1 VTWIW
6 TIVVLS
12 AAWVVFTYVGYPVL
26 LWLLA
31 TLSPRVV
38 RQGDVAPP
46 ISIVITVHDGAA
58 ELPRK
63 LEDTLALSYPGSK
76 EIIVSSDG
84 STDETEDIVRSFA
97 ERGVRLV
104 TSPERAGKEA
114 GQARAIAVAEGEI
127 LVFTDGRTRLAPD
140 ALIELAKPFADP
152 SVGSV
157 SSEDDVEGG
166 GGEGAYVR
174 YEMALR
180 RLENRATSLVGL
192 SGSCFAVRRE
202 LAQPWPA
209 DLASDFRTALETAK
223 RGYRAV
229 SQPTALAAFET
240 LDDPAREWERKVRTV
255 RRGIAVLSHHRALL
269 SPRYGRVA
277 FSVWGHKVAR
287 FTSPFALVAMLV
299 ASGVGALNSG
309 AWAAFFAL
317 QVATIV
323 GSALALVSPAVA
335 RISVLRLGGFFLLVN
350 VSMLQ
355 AWLHHL
361 RGERAVT
368 WTPTRERAS

>member
-1 VTWIW
+1 MTFIG
-6 TIVVLS
+6 VVVLLS
-12 AAWVVFTYVGYPVL
+12 AAWVLYAYAGYPLL

-31 TLSPRVV
+31 HVSPRIV
-38 RQGDVAPP
+38 REAEIHPP
-46 ISIVITVHDGAA
+46 LSIIITVHNGAA

-63 LEDTLALSYPGSK
+63 LEDTLALAYPGEK

-84 STDETEDIVRSFA
+84 STDETEAIARRFED
-97 ERGVRLV
+97 RGVRLV
-104 TSPERAGKEA
+104 ASAERAGKEA
-114 GQARAIAVAEGEI
+114 GQARAIAAARGEI
-127 LVFTDGRTRLAPD
+127 LVFTDGRTRLAD
-140 ALIELAKPFADP
+140 EALVELVKPFADP
-152 SVGSV
+152 TVGAV
-157 SSEDDVEGG
+157 STEDDVESE

-192 SGSCFAVRRE
+192 SGSGFAVRRE
-202 LAQPWPA
+202 LAQPWPT
-209 DLASDFRTALETAK
+209 DLASDFRTALEVAR

-229 SQPTALAAFET
+229 SQPSAVASFQA

-287 FTSPFALVAMLV
+287 FTAPFALVALLV
-299 ASGVGALNSG
+299 APAIGATMHPAWG
-309 AWAAFFAL
+309 AFLAL
-317 QVATIV
+317 ELAVIA
-323 GSALALVSPAVA
+323 GSLLALVSPTVA
-335 RISVLRLGGFFLLVN
+335 RIMPLRLGGFFLLVN
-350 VSMLQ
+350 ASILQ
-355 AWLHHL
+355 AWLHHW

-368 WTPTRERAS
+368 WTPTRERTS

>member
-1 VTWIW
+1 MLV
-6 TIVVLS
+6 VVLLS
-12 AAWVVFTYVGYPVL
+12 GAWVVYAYAGYPLL

-31 TLSPRVV
+31 RISPREI
-38 RQGDVAPP
+38 REAAIHPSL
-46 ISIVITVHDGAA
+46 SIIITVHNGAA
-58 ELPRK
+58 ELPAK
-63 LEDTLALSYPGSK
+63 LEATLALPYPGAK

-84 STDETEDIVRSFA
+84 STDETESIVRSFEA
-97 ERGVRLV
+97 KGVRLV
-104 TSPERAGKEA
+104 ASAERAGKEA

-127 LVFTDGRTRLAPD
+127 LVFTDGRTRLGEQ
-140 ALIELAKPFADP
+140 ALVELVKPFADP
-152 SVGSV
+152 TIGAV
-157 SSEDDVEGG
+157 STEDDVESE

-192 SGSCFAVRRE
+192 SGSGFAVRRE
-202 LAQPWPA
+202 LAQPWPT
-209 DLASDFRTALETAK
+209 DLASDFRTALEVGR

-229 SQPTALAAFET
+229 SQPTAVASFEA

-287 FTSPFALVAMLV
+287 FTAPFALVAMLV
-299 ASGVGALNSG
+299 APALGAL
-309 AWAAFFAL
+309 ADPRWAAFFAL
-317 QVATIV
+317 EVAAIA
-323 GSALALVSPAVA
+323 GALLALVSPAVA
-335 RISVLRLGGFFLLVN
+335 RVMPLRLGGFFLLVN
-350 VSMLQ
+350 ASILQ
-355 AWLHHL
+355 AWVHHW